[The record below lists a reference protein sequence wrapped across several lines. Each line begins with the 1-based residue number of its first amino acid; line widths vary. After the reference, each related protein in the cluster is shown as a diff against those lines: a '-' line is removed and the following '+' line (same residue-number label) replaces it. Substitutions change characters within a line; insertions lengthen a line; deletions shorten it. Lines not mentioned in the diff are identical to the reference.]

1 MLLVV
6 PGPDVE
12 PWPTLGPGICD
23 LIEETA
29 VYGPGSLQGQPY
41 RIDPE
46 FRAFLYRANE
56 VYPQIVTRAFAG
68 GGPGL
73 HVKDRHPWAGRRRFK
88 RIGLSVRKGLAKTEK
103 QALIAYVEL
112 HPYGPTR
119 CDGFDAQGVPVG
131 RPVVAPYIPMLSVS
145 VEQVEELAFGAL
157 TYICAE
163 GADAELFDIS
173 QERIIRLDERGRAD
187 GKAVPLANSPGAR
200 DGARTTL
207 NCFDEPHRL
216 YLPRQKQA
224 HETMMA
230 NLPKRPLDD
239 PYGCYVGTAGQAGQG
254 SIAEELHTEAEQI
267 AAGTI
272 KRPDLFYLYRTDDDP
287 KRDLTD
293 KDERIRAIAEA
304 TGPAGEWGPGQFD
317 DIASQW
323 DRPGANKPFLERV
336 WLNRWRQST
345 SQFFDPLKVEA
356 CTASGR
362 TIPRGA
368 FVTLGFDGARF
379 RDATALVAVE
389 IATGLVELVG
399 LWERPEDVEDWEVP
413 EGEVTEAV
421 AAAMARWDVWR
432 MYADPPH
439 WTETVGSWSA
449 KWPDQV
455 VEWWTNRAVRMAY
468 GHRQLLEAFDTG
480 SVLIGG
486 DASPDA
492 EFDPHGDLVRHLVS
506 AGAKELKIKDDEGKP
521 LLIMKKQDG
530 RDDLKFDAAMAT
542 SLGWIAAMDARKSGA
557 KPRSAGL
564 NVPIRV
570 R

>member
-6 PGPDVE
+6 PGADAE
-12 PWPTLGPGICD
+12 PWPTLGPAICD

-41 RIDPE
+41 VIDPE
-46 FRAFLYRANE
+46 FRAFLHRAYE
-56 VYPQIVTRAFAG
+56 VFPQG
-68 GGPGL
+68 
-73 HVKDRHPWAGRRRFK
+73 HPWAGRRRFK
-88 RIGLSVRKGLAKTEK
+88 RCGLSVRKGLAKTEK

-112 HPYGPTR
+112 HPDGPTR
-119 CDGFDAQGVPVG
+119 FDGWDARGNPVG

-157 TYICAE
+157 TYICLE
-163 GADAELFDIS
+163 GEDAALFDVT
-173 QERIIRLDERGRAD
+173 QERICRLDDRGRED

-216 YLPRQKQA
+216 YLPRQLKA
-224 HETMMA
+224 HDTMAA

-239 PYGCYVGTAGQAGQG
+239 PWSLYVGTAGQAGQG
-254 SIAEELHTEAEQI
+254 SVAEQLHIEAEQI
-267 AAGTI
+267 RAGKI
-272 KRPDLFYLYRTDDDP
+272 ARPDLFYLYRTDDDA
-287 KRDLTD
+287 KRDLSD

-317 DIASQW
+317 EIASQW
-323 DRPGANKPFLERV
+323 DRPGADKPFLERV
-336 WLNRWRQST
+336 WLNRWRQAS
-345 SQFFDPLKVEA
+345 SQFFDPKKVEA
-356 CTASGR
+356 QAAPGR
-362 TIPRGA
+362 TIPPRS

-389 IATGLVELVG
+389 IATGLGELVG
-399 LWERPEDVEDWEVP
+399 LWERPEDDDEWEVP

-421 AAAMARWDVWR
+421 ETAMARWDVWR

-449 KWPDQV
+449 RWPDQV

-468 GHRQLLEAFDTG
+468 GHRQLLEAFDSGT
-480 SVLIGG
+480 VHLGG
-486 DASPDA
+486 EENPVG
-492 EFDPHGDLVRHLVS
+492 EFNPHGDLVRHFHD
-506 AGAKELKIKDDEGKP
+506 AGTKELKVKDDEGKP
-521 LLIMKKQDG
+521 LYIMQKQDG
-530 RDDLKFDAAMAT
+530 RNDLKFDAAMAF
-542 SLGWIAAMDARKSGA
+542 SLAWIAAMDARKSGA
-557 KPRSAGL
+557 KPKSQMS
-564 NVPIRV
+564 VPIRV